1 MNRKHWVEALFS
13 FFIIGSGQV
22 LKGDGEK
29 GLKLIL
35 ITYFVIPIAIYLS
48 LAING
53 LLFLTVMGIAIIFL
67 ILLWIYN
74 IWDALTYEAIV

>member
-1 MNRKHWVEALFS
+1 MKRRHWPEAFFS
-13 FFIIGSGQV
+13 FFIIGLGQV

-35 ITYFVIPIAIYLS
+35 IAYFILPIVIYLS

-53 LLFLTVMGIAIIFL
+53 LLFLSVLGLSIIFL
-67 ILLWIYN
+67 FLLWLYN
-74 IWDALTYEAIV
+74 IWDALTNETIV